1 MKKVS
6 LFLSMIAFVSFV
18 AIAPVSA
25 QSAPKKA
32 TTTQPTAKKACCADP
47 SAAKC
52 AMAKDGKVCPADK
65 SKKTAAVT
73 NKK

>member
-25 QSAPKKA
+25 QSAPKKV
-32 TTTQPTAKKACCADP
+32 TTAQPTAKKACCADP